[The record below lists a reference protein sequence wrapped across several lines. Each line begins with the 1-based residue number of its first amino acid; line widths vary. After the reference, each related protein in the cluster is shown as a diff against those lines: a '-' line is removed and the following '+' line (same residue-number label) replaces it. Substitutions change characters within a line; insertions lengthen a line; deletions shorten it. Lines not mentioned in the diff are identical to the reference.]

1 MARRRQTPSS
11 PSEQTPG
18 RSSGQTPE
26 LPAVQLEG
34 NGPTPRDGVTLRN
47 EKKPTLVTEA
57 RIRDLADRIINS
69 GYTKWDV
76 VEYAQNTYGVGKGQA
91 LKYYYASLRYLTP
104 DDPAQYRESLIERN
118 FQLLETILNRAL
130 AEGNLKEANNAVKLM
145 NDMLGAG
152 GNKRFEVETP
162 DKTRIAITFTD

>member
-1 MARRRQTPSS
+1 MPRKKQTP
-11 PSEQTPG
+11 TPN
-18 RSSGQTPE
+18 
-26 LPAVQLEG
+26 LPAVPPLERTE
-34 NGPTPRDGVTLRN
+34 PTPREEGLTLKDN
-47 EKKPTLVTEA
+47 KKPTLVTEA

-69 GYTKWDV
+69 GYTKWDA
-76 VEYAQNTYGVGKGQA
+76 VEFAQQTYNIGKGQA

-104 DDPAQYRESLIERN
+104 DDPVQYRESLIERN
-118 FQLLETILNRAL
+118 FQLLETVLRRAL
-130 AEGNLKEANNAVKLM
+130 EAGNLKEANNALKLM

>member
-1 MARRRQTPSS
+1 MPRRRQT
-11 PSEQTPG
+11 QTPS
-18 RSSGQTPE
+18 RSSEHTPE

-34 NGPTPRDGVTLRN
+34 NGPTPREEGLTLKDHR
-47 EKKPTLVTEA
+47 KPTLVTEA

-69 GYTKWDV
+69 GYTKWNV
-76 VEYAQNTYGVGKGQA
+76 VEYAQETYGISKGQA

-145 NDMLGAG
+145 NEMLGAG